1 MTNDRNLSL
10 SLGSFSLAVFVIAK
24 LGFLMHVNSSSM
36 VMQGLVTA
44 GLGFALVS
52 LTVSLVNSFVVA
64 MSPETKRL
72 VRGVQAAA
80 AVVLIVSLLTGG
92 FGSLLAGYIHFQ

>member
-44 GLGFALVS
+44 GLGFASISLIVS
-52 LTVSLVNSFVVA
+52 LINSFVIA
-64 MSPETKRL
+64 MPPETKRL
-72 VRGVQAAA
+72 VRGVQIAS
-80 AVVLIVSLLTGG
+80 VLVLIISLLTGG
-92 FGSLLAGYIHFQ
+92 FGSLLAGYIHF